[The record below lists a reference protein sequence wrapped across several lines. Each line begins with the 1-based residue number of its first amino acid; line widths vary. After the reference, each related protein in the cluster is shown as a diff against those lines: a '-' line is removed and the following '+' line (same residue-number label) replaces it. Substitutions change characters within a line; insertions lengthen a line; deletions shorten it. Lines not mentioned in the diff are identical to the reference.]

1 MGEFVEVLISF
12 IGFDHVLNSRH
23 QCVKHWYSHGR
34 IGGEGPGGRS
44 PFCPVIFFFS
54 KRVSDSTLSFVTK
67 YIFFNKHCK

>member
-12 IGFDHVLNSRH
+12 IVFDHVLNSRH

-34 IGGEGPGGRS
+34 IKGRAQVVGPT
-44 PFCPVIFFFS
+44 FYPVIFFFS
-54 KRVSDSTLSFVTK
+54 KRVSDGTLSFVTK